1 MRDEKNDE
9 FGMLNDES
17 ELSLLGLVARN
28 KPQSN
33 FKFIIHQ
40 SAFIIPLHPS
50 SFILSRAA

>member
-1 MRDEKNDE
+1 MKKNDE

-50 SFILSRAA
+50 SFILYRAA